1 MMKVEKNIEELFGT
15 KRSNGVNFGSIWNKD
30 PFDELH

>member
-1 MMKVEKNIEELFGT
+1 MDKNIEEIFAT
-15 KRSNGVNFGSIWNKD
+15 KRSNGVNFGSNRNKD